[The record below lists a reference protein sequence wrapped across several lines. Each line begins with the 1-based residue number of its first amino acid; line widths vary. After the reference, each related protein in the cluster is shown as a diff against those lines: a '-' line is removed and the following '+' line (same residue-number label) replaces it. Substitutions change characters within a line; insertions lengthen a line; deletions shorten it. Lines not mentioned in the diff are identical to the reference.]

1 MYPNGLI
8 GSVMRDAAG
17 SASLY
22 IGQHYDPN
30 TLGCNLPAG
39 PRQPTITD
47 MLTSSRFVFLTF
59 LSTVLLSGCDPDGS
73 REGSPNVIIIFADD
87 MGYTDLSS
95 FGQTAW
101 ETPALDRLGAEGARF
116 TDFYVPTP
124 ACSPSRAALLTGRY
138 PLKAGV
144 REVISPRTLRGLP
157 EAERTAAELFREAGY
172 RTGMVG
178 KWHLGAHP
186 DFLPTNHGFETWFG
200 LPYSNDYSPR
210 SINNPR
216 PHAAQWMELP
226 LLRDTTIVEREPD
239 QRQLTE
245 RYTQEALAFIR
256 EHKEEPF
263 FLYLA
268 HSMPH
273 VPLWVSDPYLDVS
286 GAGLYGDVMRE
297 LDASTGRILEE
308 LERLGLDDDT
318 IVVFTSDNGPWLLM
332 GDHGGTRGDFREGKA
347 TTFEGGIRMPAAI
360 WAPGRIPGGQVITQ
374 PVISMDVLP
383 TVLHFAGIRLPDGL
397 DGVALDGMLSGDR
410 ALSGNTA
417 LDPERPLFFYRSG
430 QLRSMRKGKWK
441 LHVPH
446 AYTSIREEFGG
457 RPGSG
462 GHPGA
467 YGRAEIGIA
476 LYDLETDPSE
486 SVDLTA
492 EHPDI
497 VEALMVHIED
507 ARDRIGD
514 ELTGRVGSE
523 ATPPQFIASV
533 WPTLEGEPT
542 QGSNP

>member
-1 MYPNGLI
+1 MFRR
-8 GSVMRDAAG
+8 S
-17 SASLY
+17 
-22 IGQHYDPN
+22 
-30 TLGCNLPAG
+30 LPA
-39 PRQPTITD
+39 
-47 MLTSSRFVFLTF
+47 LFL
-59 LSTVLLSGCDPDGS
+59 LTVLWAGCTEAHRTEAP
-73 REGSPNVIIIFADD
+73 RTEGPPNVIIIFADD
-87 MGYTDLSS
+87 MGYSDLSS
-95 FGQTAW
+95 FGQEHW
-101 ETPALDRLGAEGARF
+101 QTPNLDRLGAEGARF

-157 EAERTAAELFREAGY
+157 EAERTAAEIFRDAGY

-186 DFLPTNHGFETWFG
+186 DFLPTNNGFETWFG

-216 PHAAQWMELP
+216 AYAVQWMELP
-226 LLRDTTIVEREPD
+226 VFRDTTIVEREPD

-245 RYTQEALAFIR
+245 RYTVEAIDFIR
-256 EHKEEPF
+256 AHREEPF

-273 VPLWVSDPYLDVS
+273 VPLWVSDPYLGAS
-286 GAGLYGDVMRE
+286 GAGLYGDVIE
-297 LDASTGRILEE
+297 EVDASTGRIMDE
-308 LERLGLDDDT
+308 LARLGLDGNT

-332 GDHGGTRGDFREGKA
+332 GDHGGTRANFREGKA
-347 TTFEGGIRMPAAI
+347 TTFEGGVRMPAMI
-360 WAPGRIPGGQVITQ
+360 RAPGRIPAGQVVTQ

-383 TVLHFAGIRLPDGL
+383 TVLNYAGIEVPTNL
-397 DGVALDGMLSGDR
+397 DGVPLNGILQGEGMPVETP
-410 ALSGNTA
+410 AI
-417 LDPERPLFFYRSG
+417 DPERPLFFYRSG

-446 AYTSIREEFGG
+446 AYTSILEEWGG

-462 GHPGA
+462 GHPGQ

-486 SVDLTA
+486 SVDLAA
-492 EHPDI
+492 EYPDI
-497 VEALMVHIED
+497 VEELLIDIED
-507 ARDRIGD
+507 ARSRIGD
-514 ELTGRVGSE
+514 ELTDRVGSE
-523 ATPPQFIASV
+523 ATPPQFIESV
-533 WPTLEGEPT
+533 WPTLEGD
-542 QGSNP
+542 Q

>member
-1 MYPNGLI
+1 MNNLYSIYSPSANQLTGLLAAFLAI
-8 GSVMRDAAG
+8 LWVGCAASENPGSQR
-17 SASLY
+17 
-22 IGQHYDPN
+22 GQD
-30 TLGCNLPAG
+30 
-39 PRQPTITD
+39 
-47 MLTSSRFVFLTF
+47 
-59 LSTVLLSGCDPDGS
+59 
-73 REGSPNVIIIFADD
+73 SPNVILIFADD

-95 FGQTAW
+95 FGQEEWA
-101 ETPALDRLGAEGARF
+101 TPNLDRLGTEGARF

-157 EAERTAAELFREAGY
+157 ESERTAAEIFRDAGY

-186 DFLPTNHGFETWFG
+186 DFLPTNHGFESWFG

-216 PHAAQWMELP
+216 SYAVQWMELP
-226 LLRDTTIVEREPD
+226 VFRDTTIVEREPD
-239 QRQLTE
+239 QRELTE
-245 RYTQEALAFIR
+245 RYTQESIDFIR
-256 EHKEEPF
+256 TNKDKPF

-273 VPLWVSDPYLDVS
+273 VPLWVSYPYFDAS
-286 GAGLYGDVMRE
+286 GAGLYGDVIEEM
-297 LDASTGRILEE
+297 DASTGRIMAELEALGLEE
-308 LERLGLDDDT
+308 NT

-347 TTFEGGIRMPAAI
+347 TTFVGGVRMPAAI
-360 WAPGRIPGGQVITQ
+360 WAPGRVAPGKVISE

-383 TVLHFAGIRLPDGL
+383 TVLNMAGIELPSNL
-397 DGVALDGMLSGDR
+397 DGVPLDG
-410 ALSGNTA
+410 ALTSDAT
-417 LDPERPLFFYRSG
+417 LDSERPLFFYRSG

-446 AYTSIREEFGG
+446 VYTSIREEWGG
-457 RPGSG
+457 RAGSG

-467 YGRAEIGIA
+467 YGRAEIGTA
-476 LYDLETDPSE
+476 LYDLKSDPSE
-486 SVDLTA
+486 SSDLA
-492 EHPDI
+492 AQRPDI
-497 VEALMVHIED
+497 VEQLMVHIEE

-514 ELTGRVGSE
+514 ELTDHVGTQ
-523 ATPPQFIASV
+523 ATPPQFIDAV
-533 WPTLEGEPT
+533 WPTLEGRPAKEG
-542 QGSNP
+542 Q